1 MAALAALTAGCEN
14 DSESPLGGAEVGVTV
29 ERIAGNSVTVIFEPD
44 FSTARYDY
52 AIGAAADE
60 GAFAAGALEGI
71 VTVSTNDLNTVEFG
85 GLEPDTPYAVFVR
98 AEDEAGT
105 PGRVKSLEVRTAEAA
120 PEVRIEVLDV
130 SDGSATVSVV
140 PNGHTSSYEFAMGRA
155 DDLQAFLDGTLGGI
169 VSVTG
174 NEAVE
179 YTFGNLPPENGF
191 TVFAR
196 GYGAAGIP
204 GEAVA
209 ETLETPS
216 YPWAYIEVTEHN
228 AMYMNADLSFSD
240 PCTGANWW
248 SGPRSDFEE
257 ICGQLGGPEEMAKR
271 LMTPYDVR
279 DYELKYLQ
287 TNADSTPKGD
297 DYVFFVLLW
306 GTDNVYC
313 GYRVYEIPAYEC
325 NPSLPVPG
333 GFKYSLVSRDEHQI
347 HVRVEFEESTAS
359 VYAMPMNREEY
370 ECTSRDEI
378 REMLFRPAGWG
389 TSSKAYFKEWI
400 MQGMESWEGDKFIMA
415 AIGCNANGT
424 LGASDVY
431 YAEFDL

>member
-14 DSESPLGGAEVGVTV
+14 DSEAPLGAAEVGVTV
-29 ERIAGNSVTVIFEPD
+29 ERTTGNSVTVIFEPD

-60 GAFAAGALEGI
+60 GAFAAGTLEG
-71 VTVSTNDLNTVEFG
+71 VVAVSTNDIKTVEFG
-85 GLEPDTPYAVFVR
+85 GLAPDTPYAVFVR

-105 PGRVKSLEVRTAEAA
+105 PGRVKSLKVRTAEAA
-120 PEVRIEVLDV
+120 AEVRIEVLDV

-155 DDLQAFLDGTLGGI
+155 DDMRAFLDGTLGGA

-179 YTFGNLPPENGF
+179 YTFGNLPPESEF

-196 GYGAAGIP
+196 GYTAAGIP

-228 AMYMNADLSFSD
+228 AMYMNAAISFSSVV
-240 PCTGANWW
+240 TGANWW
-248 SGPRSDFEE
+248 CGPRSEFDAL
-257 ICGQLGGPEEMAKR
+257 CGQLGGPEAVAALFQPR
-271 LMTPYDVR
+271 QPG
-279 DYELKYLQ
+279 DYELNYMR
-287 TNADSTPKGD
+287 TNGDSAPKGD
-297 DYVFFVLLW
+297 DFIFLAAFWTGNGAY
-306 GTDNVYC
+306 Y
-313 GYRVYEIPAYEC
+313 GYRVYEIPAYEYD
-325 NPSLPVPG
+325 PSLPVPG
-333 GFKYSLVSRDEHQI
+333 GFKYSLVEKTEDMI

-359 VYAMPMNREEY
+359 VYSMPMTRAQY
-370 ECTSRDEI
+370 ERMSTGEI
-378 REMLFRPAGWG
+378 MQYLFAPLHWG
-389 TSSKAYFKEWI
+389 TSSKACYKEWI
-400 MQGMESWEGDKFIMA
+400 MQGMEVWEGDKFIVA
-415 AIGCNANGT
+415 AVGCNANGA